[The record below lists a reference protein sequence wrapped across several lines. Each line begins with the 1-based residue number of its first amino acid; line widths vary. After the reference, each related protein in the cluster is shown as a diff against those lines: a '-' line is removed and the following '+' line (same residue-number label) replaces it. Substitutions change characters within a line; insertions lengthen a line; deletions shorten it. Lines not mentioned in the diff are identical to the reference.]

1 MTEAVDLGE
10 ALDKIVADLAAKFP
24 TFKTV
29 AAEDEGRK
37 ELQVPAIIVQFSGI
51 EPEPDKDPHTGQLSA
66 RVRVEARIV
75 MGHRTPQVRREVIKA
90 AAALGVYIQNNRF
103 GVKWGA
109 AEVVGIDPDE
119 FAPIVE
125 THDVWMVEWGHTV
138 DLGDSYFVD
147 EGVTPT
153 EILTSWAPEIGP
165 GNEGSYT
172 PEAPDV

>member
-75 MGHRTPQVRREVIKA
+75 MGHRTPQVRREIIKA

-125 THDVWMVEWGHTV
+125 THDVWIIE
-138 DLGDSYFVD
+138 
-147 EGVTPT
+147 
-153 EILTSWAPEIGP
+153 
-165 GNEGSYT
+165 
-172 PEAPDV
+172 